1 MKSLKFWVILSILLS
16 IISLMGVS
24 FIAYHLFYVGDAAVA
39 ESYNW
44 DENGSSDVFVPQ
56 SIDLAGEEM
65 PLQRVDVFESLKKEL
80 IINTYLHSH
89 TIQLLKN
96 SPRIFKIIE
105 PILKEEGVPDDF
117 KYLAVIESQ
126 LNPLAV
132 SYAGAVGV
140 WQFLKSTGKEY
151 GLEINDEVDERY
163 SIEASTRAAAAYLK
177 AAYRKFGSWTLAA
190 ASYNGGMG
198 RVTRQMKSQK
208 QNNFYDLLFAEETNR
223 YIYRI
228 VALKQIMNMPHRYN
242 FHVNK
247 PYKDE
252 NVTRIVVNRSLENL
266 TDFAAEH
273 EISYKTL
280 KRFNPWLRSD
290 KLKNRGKK
298 EYTILIPEKEQ
309 LYRN

>member
-1 MKSLKFWVILSILLS
+1 MKKLKYWVICSILLS
-16 IISLMGVS
+16 LISLIGTGLLSYRLLVK
-24 FIAYHLFYVGDAAVA
+24 GDASVA
-39 ESYNW
+39 ESYHS
-44 DENGSSDVFVPQ
+44 DQEGSSEVYVPKT
-56 SIDLAGEEM
+56 IDLAGELM
-65 PLQRVDVFESLKKEL
+65 PLQRVDVIESLKKEL
-80 IINTYLHSH
+80 IVNTYLHSH

-96 SPRIFKIIE
+96 APRIFKIIE
-105 PILKEEGVPDDF
+105 PILKEENVPDDF

-163 SIEASTRAAAAYLK
+163 CIEASTRAAARYLK
-177 AAYRKFGSWTLAA
+177 AAHKKFGSWTLAA

-228 VALKQIMNMPHRYN
+228 VALKQIMTEPQRYH
-242 FHVNK
+242 FHINK
-247 PYKDE
+247 PYKE
-252 NVTRIVVNRSLENL
+252 EIVSKIIVNRSIDNL
-266 TDFAAEH
+266 TDFASEH
-273 EISYKTL
+273 GISYKTL

-290 KLKNRGKK
+290 RLKNRSKK